1 MDARGAYEMHSVTR
15 IGLSSYP
22 WKTLIKTTDMR
33 MFVELQRLEIFF
45 QDETKRGRTPA
56 DLYELVQHAGNILPR
71 L

>member
-1 MDARGAYEMHSVTR
+1 MLWVCVCVMHVCDHRLKSLPMEALTD
-15 IGLSSYP
+15 IL
-22 WKTLIKTTDMR
+22 DMR
-33 MFVELQRLEIFF
+33 LFGELQRLEIFF